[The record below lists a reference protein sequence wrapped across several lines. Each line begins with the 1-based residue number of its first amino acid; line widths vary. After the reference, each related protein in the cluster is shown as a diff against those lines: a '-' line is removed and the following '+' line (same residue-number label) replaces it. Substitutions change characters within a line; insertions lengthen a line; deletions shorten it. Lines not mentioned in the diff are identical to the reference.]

1 MGFVQEFR
9 AEKAL
14 EALTKMLVPTAS
26 VMRDGKEI
34 QVPAKEIVPGDILV
48 LKEGDKVAAD
58 ARLIESNNLHVN
70 EAPLTGESI
79 PVEKWVTKV
88 AKDAAILDKKD
99 MLFSGTEVTC
109 GKGKAVVVM
118 TGMNTEFGK
127 IAGQVSAVEK
137 KETPLEKRTKEIG
150 KWLGLQH

>member
-1 MGFVQEFR
+1 MLFQHLQFCGMEKRVQ
-9 AEKAL
+9 
-14 EALTKMLVPTAS
+14 M
-26 VMRDGKEI
+26 
-34 QVPAKEIVPGDILV
+34 PAKEIVPGDILV

-79 PVEKWVTKV
+79 PVEKWVAKV
-88 AKDAAILDKKD
+88 VKDAAILDKKN
-99 MLFSGTEVTC
+99 MLFSGTEITC

-127 IAGQVSAVEK
+127 IAGQVS
-137 KETPLEKRTKEIG
+137 RC
-150 KWLGLQH
+150 